1 MRMKWKINLKKML
14 IAAENHNWTQW
25 LLCYTLWHMFL
36 IAHRIPLHSV
46 VLMRGWKFPASIS
59 FALLPNHKSKIYRW
73 RSFTTTRVYSKRRA
87 LLRISHERIP
97 FKTSASLILINP
109 PESET
114 WTDRQR
120 GKLRRYTMTYRHEW
134 WHTRPSV
141 AAPEPTSRP
150 LSASTASQGVGC
162 IHSSLDLSSSHS
174 LSLLPRLLSS
184 PFHPRQSPLLL
195 LPNPIFSPEICV
207 SLSSPHICWFLF
219 ILLFQVLPHI
229 YHHHRQPQSLGIMI
243 MLMPLPAT

>member
-1 MRMKWKINLKKML
+1 ML

-97 FKTSASLILINP
+97 FKTSAPLILINP

-120 GKLRRYTMTYRHEW
+120 GETEKIYDDLPTWVMTH
-134 WHTRPSV
+134 
-141 AAPEPTSRP
+141 
-150 LSASTASQGVGC
+150 STLCSSSWTD
-162 IHSSLDLSSSHS
+162 ISSSLSQHSISGCGLHPLFSWSLFVS
-174 LSLLPRLLSS
+174 LSLSAATPPLVTLPPQTVS
-184 PFHPRQSPLLL
+184 PAFAP
-195 LPNPIFSPEICV
+195 
-207 SLSSPHICWFLF
+207 
-219 ILLFQVLPHI
+219 
-229 YHHHRQPQSLGIMI
+229 
-243 MLMPLPAT
+243 